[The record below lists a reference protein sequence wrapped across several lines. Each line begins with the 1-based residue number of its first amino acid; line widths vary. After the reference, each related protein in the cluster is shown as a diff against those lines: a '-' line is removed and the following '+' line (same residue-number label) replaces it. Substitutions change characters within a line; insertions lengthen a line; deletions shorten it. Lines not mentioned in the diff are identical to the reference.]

1 MMLGQVVVRADGI
14 LALENLASLEAGLHH
29 RAPGPAHR
37 HHHMIVGQVV
47 VVLGAL
53 LVNRASLVRMV
64 DGGAHLAN
72 LARANQV
79 KVAEEGGLLVHHHGA
94 HPANRASLVMVEDLV
109 GAHPANLESQAVEED
124 GLVHHHHGAH
134 PANRASLVMVE
145 DGTAGEIQ
153 NLANPRA
160 ENPRVENPSRP
171 RDSGSG
177 NLLHLQSL
185 ILHPSQH
192 RSQHANQ
199 HRSQQR
205 SQHTNQ
211 HRNLLH
217 QRQSQRRNLLH
228 HLSLYRN
235 PR

>member
-1 MMLGQVVVRADGI
+1 VTSPITTVVGRRPITSGEALLRVNLVNLAAADHGGLVHHHMMLGLVVVRADGI

-53 LVNRASLVRMV
+53 LVNLESLVRIVVV

-94 HPANRASLVMVEDLV
+94 HPENRASLVVEEDLV
-109 GAHPANLESQAVEED
+109 GAHPANLENLAVEED
-124 GLVHHHHGAH
+124 GLVHHHGAH

-145 DGTAGEIQ
+145 DGATVVDGEARDRNQRGQ
-153 NLANPRA
+153 NQKGRNRNL
-160 ENPRVENPSRP
+160 PRV
-171 RDSGSG
+171 DIGLG
-177 NLLHLQSL
+177 
-185 ILHPSQH
+185 
-192 RSQHANQ
+192 
-199 HRSQQR
+199 
-205 SQHTNQ
+205 
-211 HRNLLH
+211 
-217 QRQSQRRNLLH
+217 
-228 HLSLYRN
+228 
-235 PR
+235 